1 MAETRKTQ
9 PQPSA
14 RRPQRADARRN
25 RQGLLAAA
33 MDAFAEQGV
42 DVNMADIARRAG
54 IATGTVYRHFPTK
67 QALVDALLIDRLAL
81 VDAAVRDA
89 RSGGHDPWE
98 ALERFIREVTA
109 LQLGH
114 RALSQFIGGRIPGSP
129 ELRKHLDAVF
139 DTFAS
144 LVDAAKRNGQLRPD
158 VEANDI
164 RVIVICIARAGAA
177 DWPPPDWILDRYL
190 GVVLDGLRHPTPTPL
205 TGSPP
210 GPEPGDHP
218 ETSPTASFRR
228 GRRRKEQ

>member
-1 MAETRKTQ
+1 MAEARKAQ
-9 PQPSA
+9 PQRSA
-14 RRPQRADARRN
+14 RGPQRADARRN
-25 RQGLLAAA
+25 RERLFAAA

-81 VDAAVRDA
+81 VDTAVREA
-89 RSGGHDPWE
+89 RSGDRDPWE

-109 LQLGH
+109 IQLSH
-114 RALSQFIGGRIPGSP
+114 RALSQFIGGRVPGSL
-129 ELRKHLDAVF
+129 ELRKRLGAVF
-139 DTFAS
+139 DTFAC

-158 VEANDI
+158 VGANDI
-164 RVIVICIARAGAA
+164 RVIVICIARAGAT

-190 GVVLDGLRHPTPTPL
+190 GVVLDGLRHPGLTPL
-205 TGSPP
+205 PGSSPDP
-210 GPEPGDHP
+210 APGDHP
-218 ETSPTASFRR
+218 ETRPTVSFRR